1 MPATRVVRNGCT
13 RQLDNL
19 TGAMK
24 ILDSLSH
31 YTIWHHLGACKIT
44 TAAASFQHWLSRMNP
59 CCQEKVTTSFCVWSL
74 RFWPIWFFTIIF
86 SRARTPHKTLPYWNR
101 STHQT
106 TPDPQTPHGERH
118 WMLPPKPS
126 LCTNVGNF
134 VLEIS
139 WKIIS
144 QGLLPVS
151 SSSSFPENSIMTS
164 PPKETWIFRNG
175 QLKAKGVGGATSGFP
190 TRRKTCLKLLKLRVC
205 EDTCGL

>member
-1 MPATRVVRNGCT
+1 MVAS
-13 RQLDNL
+13 DNL
-19 TGAMK
+19 TIWRGLWRSWMAPFRR
-24 ILDSLSH
+24 LSN
-31 YTIWHHLGACKIT
+31 HHSSCKFPKL
-44 TAAASFQHWLSRMNP
+44 AQQDEP
-59 CCQEKVTTSFCVWSL
+59 
-74 RFWPIWFFTIIF
+74 
-86 SRARTPHKTLPYWNR
+86 
-101 STHQT
+101 
-106 TPDPQTPHGERH
+106 
-118 WMLPPKPS
+118 MLPRESHHIFLWTFEAWDLDQSGSSPLFFRGHGHLTKPYPIETDPPTRPPLTLKPRMVNATECCHPS
-126 LCTNVGNF
+126 PPLCTNVGNF

-175 QLKAKGVGGATSGFP
+175 QLKATGVGGATSGFP